1 MESEKLKEARRVF
14 ASRKDDRNL
23 QEDFKKLEKV
33 FFEEATDAM
42 IEQLFHTPTFDRPN
56 YIEGKSQAQMD
67 AEFNKLMEG

>member
-1 MESEKLKEARRVF
+1 MATEKLKEARRVF

-33 FFEEATDAM
+33 FFEEATEDM
-42 IEQLFHTPTFDRPN
+42 IEQLFNTPVFDRPN

-67 AEFNKLMEG
+67 AEFNAIVGD

>member
-23 QEDFKKLEKV
+23 REDFKKLEKV
-33 FFEEATDAM
+33 FFEEATEDM

-67 AEFNKLMEG
+67 AEFTKLMEG